1 MLVSLLFPF
10 SMHDILF
17 YMADSGTISNYQW
30 TSQDEDMGPKS
41 CSNRGSAIAGQYFI
55 ILNNLEK
62 DLTASSIV
70 DFIYEKTTVLPE
82 ARVFPRQLSDPFA
95 RGAIM
100 VDCEKKARTIH
111 EFLDNPDHLVVS
123 SSGRYPSF
131 PF

>member
-1 MLVSLLFPF
+1 
-10 SMHDILF
+10 
-17 YMADSGTISNYQW
+17 MADSVKFSNYNQW
-30 TSQDEDMGPKS
+30 TSQDEDMGPRS
-41 CSNRGSAIAGQYFI
+41 CSASGADGQFFI

-62 DLTASSIV
+62 DLTPSSIV
-70 DFIYEKTTVLPE
+70 DFIYEKTTILPE

-100 VDCEKKARTIH
+100 VDCQKKAQTIH
-111 EFLDNPDHLVVS
+111 EFLDNPNHFVVS